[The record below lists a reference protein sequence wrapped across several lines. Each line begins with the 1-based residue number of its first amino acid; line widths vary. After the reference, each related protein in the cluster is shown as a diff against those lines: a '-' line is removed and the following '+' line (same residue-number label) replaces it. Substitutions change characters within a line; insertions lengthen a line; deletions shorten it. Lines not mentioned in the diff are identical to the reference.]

1 MGVTLTAT
9 GRTCSATAD
18 GGRPVCRSIRKTM
31 IRYGSSITSRAMG
44 QALTPDNGVAVS
56 QIGVTA
62 DELSAIE
69 LNRTME
75 AGEGVFGHYPL

>member
-1 MGVTLTAT
+1 
-9 GRTCSATAD
+9 
-18 GGRPVCRSIRKTM
+18 M